1 MKQIK
6 DFGFLLSGNSFKIL
20 TNNLF
25 SSNSNSSSWGSSN
38 NSWGSSNNSVGVGS
52 NNWGMVDHMLGGVV
66 GNMLLDRDLGNVLD
80 LMVDLVANMVD
91 NWGSGNSNW
100 CSMDS
105 SNWGSMDSS
114 NSWGSMVGSNWG
126 SMDSSNWGSMD
137 SSNSWGSID
146 SDSWGSSSNC
156 GYWGSSSNSSIT
168 KTKSKTVA
176 MGTKENLGIS
186 ISSWGSIAA
195 SNTQED
201 SLKYCVTLQFVLFSC
216 K

>member
-1 MKQIK
+1 M
-6 DFGFLLSGNSFKIL
+6 
-20 TNNLF
+20 
-25 SSNSNSSSWGSSN
+25 
-38 NSWGSSNNSVGVGS
+38 GVGS
-52 NNWGMVDHMLGGVV
+52 NSWGMVDHMLGGVV

-100 CSMDS
+100 
-105 SNWGSMDSS
+105 
-114 NSWGSMVGSNWG
+114 G

-137 SSNSWGSID
+137 SS
-146 SDSWGSSSNC
+146 SNC
-156 GYWGSSSNSSIT
+156 GYWGSSGNSSIT
-168 KTKSKTVA
+168 KTKSKTIA

-201 SLKYCVTLQFVLFSC
+201 SQVLHV
-216 K
+216 

>member
-1 MKQIK
+1 
-6 DFGFLLSGNSFKIL
+6 
-20 TNNLF
+20 
-25 SSNSNSSSWGSSN
+25 
-38 NSWGSSNNSVGVGS
+38 
-52 NNWGMVDHMLGGVV
+52 
-66 GNMLLDRDLGNVLD
+66 
-80 LMVDLVANMVD
+80 MVDLVANMVD

-100 CSMDS
+100 GSMDS
-105 SNWGSMDSS
+105 SNWGSMDRS
-114 NSWGSMVGSNWG
+114 NSWG
-126 SMDSSNWGSMD
+126 SMDSSNSWGSMD

-156 GYWGSSSNSSIT
+156 GYWGSSNNSIT

-201 SLKYCVTLQFVLFSC
+201 SLKYFVTLQIVLFSS